1 MYTRPS
7 YAVQDI
13 IQTSY
18 IDVKVYSYVHE
29 VNSGHLVKIFLAQ
42 IFFLPAKLLRKD
54 QLWMLWTVESSQV
67 F

>member
-13 IQTSY
+13 IQTPY
-18 IDVKVYSYVHE
+18 IDVQVYSYVHE

-54 QLWMLWTVESSQV
+54 QL
-67 F
+67 